1 MRLSNESYFSLNFIA
16 RKARINKEGETAI
29 VLRITM
35 NGQRAEIYTNRYIA
49 PDNWNSA
56 KGQAKGKTKK
66 DLELNRYLDTLRAK
80 IFEIHGQLVLR
91 DEMITPDTLKRAFL
105 GKMEKPMML
114 CEAFRTVNKKMRDKF
129 ERGDIVEATVLRWER
144 CEKYLGE
151 FLQSR
156 FRGYSDEKAHIRHG
170 G

>member
-91 DEMITPDTLKRAFL
+91 DEMITPDTLKRASS
-105 GKMEKPMML
+105 
-114 CEAFRTVNKKMRDKF
+114 V
-129 ERGDIVEATVLRWER
+129 RW
-144 CEKYLGE
+144 K
-151 FLQSR
+151 SR
-156 FRGYSDEKAHIRHG
+156 
-170 G
+170 

>member
-114 CEAFRTVNKKMRDKF
+114 CEAFRTVNKKC
-129 ERGDIVEATVLRWER
+129 ATSLSAATSLRR
-144 CEKYLGE
+144 LCFAGSVARNISVSFFCSIKAP
-151 FLQSR
+151 R
-156 FRGYSDEKAHIRHG
+156 IFR
-170 G
+170 